1 MTVTPYNFYHMT
13 SLSFKGT
20 IISWDG
26 ISGILLDL
34 DKLGRKYSN
43 ETICYFDLVLD
54 YMLFLQRTTKEHIR
68 MARAFLLC
76 LLGADLFAMVGKRCP
91 WGGWPSFKTLEMH
104 EGPIRGKHIS
114 PIFTFNTF
122 SQGTLRQIVGP
133 WKPLEVSSLP
143 ISWIFICSL

>member
-43 ETICYFDLVLD
+43 ETISYFDLVLD

-76 LLGADLFAMVGKRCP
+76 LLGAYLFAMVGKRCP
-91 WGGWPSFKTLEMH
+91 
-104 EGPIRGKHIS
+104 
-114 PIFTFNTF
+114 
-122 SQGTLRQIVGP
+122 
-133 WKPLEVSSLP
+133 
-143 ISWIFICSL
+143 